1 MPEKATHLPLESNVV
16 PWEIELVSRIPGPAS
31 VASLLV
37 VLSLLTAFAGY
48 QSIAGNPLWSEA
60 GDGLHPASR
69 GAVAFSIIIGY
80 ALWSFWA
87 LSRYAARETAAFIA
101 ETQTAA
107 AAPTDIDLPS
117 WSASIVRKSRH
128 AGALGLVGA
137 CLAAAV
143 LHFVFDGLSAGWEG
157 AFLLVALALWLMGR
171 AGYLTIAAEG
181 GTAEV
186 LPDAAHIDLL
196 NLAPLQ
202 RLGRIG
208 LRTALTWIGGLSLY
222 ALLESVFPFSSA
234 VYAWYAVLVPFF
246 TLTLVVATLGLLIPV
261 RGVRARVRQ
270 AKQVALAQID
280 SDLRV
285 VRNAVVE
292 DGSRKPGLVLDL
304 LAYRSFVEGVREW
317 PFDSGTRIRFLVYTL
332 IPVGSWLGGALVER
346 LVDTVLG

>member
-1 MPEKATHLPLESNVV
+1 MPEKDSQLPLESNVA

-37 VLSLLTAFAGY
+37 VLVLLAAFAGY
-48 QSIAGNPLWSEA
+48 QSIAGNPLWSEV
-60 GDGLHPASR
+60 GEGLHPASR

-107 AAPTDIDLPS
+107 LAPTDMDRPT
-117 WSASIVRKSRH
+117 WSASIVRESRY
-128 AGALGLVGA
+128 AGALGVVAAG
-137 CLAAAV
+137 LAAAV
-143 LHFVFDGLSAGWEG
+143 LHFGFAGLSAGWEG
-157 AFLLVALALWLMGR
+157 EFLLVALALWLMGR
-171 AGYLTIAAEG
+171 AGYLTLAAAG
-181 GTAEV
+181 GTAAG
-186 LPDAAHIDLL
+186 LPDGARIDLL
-196 NLAPLQ
+196 DLAPLH

-246 TLTLVVATLGLLIPV
+246 ALTLVVATLGLLIPV
-261 RGVRARVRQ
+261 RGVRARIRQ
-270 AKQVALAQID
+270 AKQVALAKVD
-280 SDLRV
+280 ADLRV

-292 DGSRKPGLVLDL
+292 SGSRKPGLVLDL
-304 LAYRSFVEGVREW
+304 LAYRSFVEGVKEW
-317 PFDSGTRIRFLVYTL
+317 PFESGTRIRFFMYTL